1 MAVLFG
7 DMALTEFAFC
17 NINSLASLIANLILQ
32 PGCKPRTSLISL
44 GMVTCPFLDKV
55 ECMIFNLNIKDYFI
69 SAPH

>member
-1 MAVLFG
+1 
-7 DMALTEFAFC
+7 
-17 NINSLASLIANLILQ
+17 LILQ

-44 GMVTCPFLDKV
+44 GMVTCPFLDNV